1 MVFFPCLFQ
10 PEMVRSPWK
19 VPAPAANQPP
29 ELYHNGAGKSIE
41 KNRKIFFASRLHP
54 RYNQPMTTTNTE
66 TAPAAK
72 PANPYRISS
81 KQYFRDNGMDT
92 AEERYA
98 ALEDFV
104 SEGIV
109 PALCTEGCE
118 VEPDG
123 RCPHGCPSILLALG
137 MI

>member
-1 MVFFPCLFQ
+1 
-10 PEMVRSPWK
+10 
-19 VPAPAANQPP
+19 
-29 ELYHNGAGKSIE
+29 
-41 KNRKIFFASRLHP
+41 
-54 RYNQPMTTTNTE
+54 MTTTNTE

-81 KQYFRDNGMDT
+81 KRYFRDNGMDT

-98 ALEDFV
+98 ALEEFISD
-104 SEGIV
+104 GIV
-109 PALCTEGCE
+109 PALCTEGCD

-123 RCPHGCPSILLALG
+123 RCSHGCPSILLALG